1 MPMQRD
7 LYPEDWEAIATRIK
21 DEVNWECEDCGKR
34 CRRPGESI
42 ADFVDRYFGGAVEGK
57 NTSDLIEHP
66 QRYALSV
73 AHLDHQPGNCDRANL
88 KALCMP
94 CHCRYDLR
102 CMAQKRRLKAERL
115 GQLRIEGV

>member
-1 MPMQRD
+1 VKTAVNGAVVRGRRWRS
-7 LYPEDWEAIATRIK
+7 LCIAR
-21 DEVNWECEDCGKR
+21 
-34 CRRPGESI
+34 I
-42 ADFVDRYFGGAVEGK
+42 ADDVDRYFGGAVQGK
-57 NTSDLIEHP
+57 TTSDLIEHP

-115 GQLRIEGV
+115 GQLRIKGV

>member
-1 MPMQRD
+1 MPMDRS
-7 LYPEDWEAIATRIK
+7 LYPPDWEAIATRIK
-21 DEVNWECEDCGKR
+21 AEVNWTCEDCGQV

-42 ADFVDRYFGGAVEGK
+42 AAFVDRFFAG
-57 NTSDLIEHP
+57 NPPDNDDTDLVAHP

-73 AHLDHQPGNCDRANL
+73 AHLDHDPANCDRSNL

-102 CMAQKRRLKAERL
+102 YMVYKRRLKAERL